1 MMMTILKDIKEF
13 VKLWKKRLYDEIH
26 SSSITPILGIIQA
39 GNNPAS
45 TKYVNNKI
53 KDCEEVGIKVLK
65 VSLPEDVREPDL
77 LTAVSDTAQNSD
89 GIIVQLPLPPQID
102 ITKVKKS
109 IPEEKD
115 VDGFIYD
122 SPYFSCTPLGIM
134 EYLDYCGFNLDGKNV
149 TIIGRSNI
157 VGKPLARMMTDANA
171 TVTLCHS
178 HTQNLWPHIQ
188 SADLIVSAVG
198 KANFL
203 NCYAIHVP
211 VIDVGINFI
220 EVNGKMKMVG
230 DCYNIENQEVTPV
243 PGGVGLL
250 TRCALL
256 ENTWKAANRNKKGE

>member
-1 MMMTILKDIKEF
+1 MMTILKDIKEF

-26 SSSITPILGIIQA
+26 SSSITPTLGIIQV

-102 ITKVKKS
+102 VTKVKKS

-134 EYLDYCGFNLDGKNV
+134 KYLNYCGFNLDGKNV

-178 HTQNLWPHIQ
+178 HTQNLWSHIQ
-188 SADLIVSAVG
+188 NADLIVSAVG
-198 KANFL
+198 KVNFL

-230 DCYNIENQEVTPV
+230 DCYNIENREVTPV

>member
-1 MMMTILKDIKEF
+1 MTMILKDIKGF
-13 VKLWKKRLYDEIH
+13 VKAWKQNLYNKIH
-26 SSSITPILGIIQA
+26 NSSITPTLGIIQV
-39 GNNPAS
+39 GDNPAS

-53 KDCEEVGIKVLK
+53 KDCKEVGINVLK
-65 VSLPEDVREPDL
+65 ISLPEDVREPDL
-77 LTAVSDTAQNSD
+77 LTAVSDTAQKSD

-102 ITKVKKS
+102 VTKVKKA
-109 IPEEKD
+109 IPQEKD

-149 TIIGRSNI
+149 IIIGRSDI
-157 VGKPLARMMTDANA
+157 VGKPLARMMTNANA

-178 HTQNLWPHIQ
+178 HTTNLWQHICN
-188 SADLIVSAVG
+188 ADLIICAVG
-198 KANFL
+198 KAKFL

-220 EVNGKMKMVG
+220 EIDGKMKMVG
-230 DCYNIENQEVTPV
+230 DCFNTENRDVTPV

-256 ENTWKAANRNKKGE
+256 ENTWKAANRKGEE